1 MNKEATDSAAGN
13 AGEFDDLRRWVIA
26 QGLRQAAIADLLAG
40 FSERLLALGFPLL
53 RSFLSLRIL
62 HPAYGGNVYRWLR
75 GEGITEM
82 HSFIRGG
89 SGPSQGFLDGPFGM
103 MLRDRSLLMRRR
115 LSGPDAVIDN
125 PVFEELAEIG
135 GTDYLAVA
143 LPFDGGPD
151 YDVNNG
157 ILTSWVAD
165 HEDGFTD
172 QQVAAIR
179 ALLPDLG
186 LAVRCRATYKVAGGL
201 LGAYMGRDTGRRIL
215 NGEIGLGAAE
225 TISAAIMYADLRGFT
240 YMTERLPQDELVTM
254 LNEYL
259 ECMVKPVEERGG
271 EVLKYMGDGLLAG
284 LNITSYGEVAAC
296 GVLLDAAEESLVRIA
311 EMNARRSAEGLPVM
325 ELDIALHAGDV
336 LYGNIGTQERLD
348 YTVIGPAVNESVR
361 IEAKCDELETHLL
374 TSKSFADLA
383 ACRDGRLTSF
393 GVHDLRGVSKPQE
406 LFGLTEEPGKRMC
419 GPP

>member
-1 MNKEATDSAAGN
+1 MNREATDKAAGHT
-13 AGEFDDLRRWVIA
+13 GGLDDLHHWVIA
-26 QGLRQAAIADLLAG
+26 QGLRQSPISDMLTG

-53 RSFLSLRIL
+53 RSFLSMRIL

-75 GEGITEM
+75 GKGIEEL

-103 MLRDRSLLMRRR
+103 MLRDHSLLMRRR
-115 LSGPDAVIDN
+115 LSGPDAVVDN
-125 PVFEELAEIG
+125 PVLQELADIG
-135 GTDYLAVA
+135 GTDYMAVA

-157 ILTSWVAD
+157 VLTSWVAD
-165 HEDGFTD
+165 HEDGFSD
-172 QQVAAIR
+172 QQIAGIQ

-186 LAVRCRATYKVAGGL
+186 LAVRCRATYEVADGL

-215 NGEIGLGAAE
+215 NGEISLGAAE

-240 YMTERLPQDELVTM
+240 YMTQRLAQNELVTM

-259 ECMVKPVEERGG
+259 ECMVQPIEQRGG
-271 EVLKYMGDGLLAG
+271 EVLKFMGDGLLAG
-284 LNITSYGEVAAC
+284 LNITSYGDVRAC
-296 GVLLDAAEESLVRIA
+296 EVLLDAAEESLVRIA
-311 EMNARRSAEGLPVM
+311 EMNARRTAEGLPVM

-383 ACRDGRLTSF
+383 ACCDGRLTSF
-393 GVHDLRGVSKPQE
+393 GVHDLRGVDKPQE
-406 LFGLTEEPGKRMC
+406 LFRLTREPGQWQS
-419 GPP
+419 G